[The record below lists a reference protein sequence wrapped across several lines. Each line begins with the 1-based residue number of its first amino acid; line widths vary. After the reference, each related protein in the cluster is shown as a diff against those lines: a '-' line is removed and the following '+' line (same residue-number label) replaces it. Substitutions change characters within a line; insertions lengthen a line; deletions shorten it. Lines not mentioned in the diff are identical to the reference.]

1 MSVYAKR
8 KSNAGT
14 WILAVMILIA
24 LLAGAWA
31 YGNFKLSQDTMDKVT
46 LCPTKGAKGHVVV
59 LIDNTSPFPFTQK
72 AALTQRIKSMTATDI
87 PEGYLLSVFLL
98 GEKFEQNDK
107 PIFER
112 CNPGQWKDRSQLTAT
127 KKFVDR
133 DFSEKFENPLHEVVR
148 KIPLDQHSKLSPI
161 FQMLQLVGV
170 NGFSHANVDGD
181 RKLIIYSDML
191 ANMPEF
197 SMYKGAPMSFGA
209 FAKTPYGRNAQAP
222 GLKGVVVTINLL
234 ANEHKTAQTNRLG
247 DFWANYFEAND
258 ASLDGIN
265 SMEGL

>member
-14 WILAVMILIA
+14 WILVAVILIA
-24 LLAGAWA
+24 LSVVAWFYTNFMLA
-31 YGNFKLSQDTMDKVT
+31 QDTIDKVT
-46 LCPTKGAKGHVVV
+46 LCPTKGPKGHYVV

-72 AALTQRIKSMTATDI
+72 AALSQRLKSMVSTDI

-98 GEKFEQNDK
+98 GEKFEQNEK

-112 CNPGQWKDRSQLTAT
+112 CNPGQWKDRNPLSST

-133 DFSEKFENPLHEVVR
+133 DFNEKFASPLYEVIR

-161 FQMLQLVGV
+161 FQMLQLVGI

-191 ANMPEF
+191 ANMPDF
-197 SMYKGAPMSFGA
+197 SMYRGAPMSFGE

-222 GLKGVVVTINLL
+222 GLKGAVVSINLL

-247 DFWANYFEAND
+247 DFWANYFDANEA
-258 ASLDGIN
+258 SVDGIN
-265 SMEGL
+265 AMEGL

>member
-14 WILAVMILIA
+14 WTLAAVIFIA
-24 LLAGAWA
+24 LFSAGWA
-31 YGNFKLSQDTMDKVT
+31 YINFKLAHDTIDKET
-46 LCPTKGAKGHVVV
+46 LCPTQGPKGHYVV

-72 AALTQRIKSMTATDI
+72 AALAQRLKNMISTDI
-87 PEGYLLSVFLL
+87 PEGYLISVFLL
-98 GEKFEQNDK
+98 GEKFEQNEK

-133 DFSEKFENPLHEVVR
+133 NFNEKFANPLHEVIR
-148 KIPLDQHSKLSPI
+148 KIPLDQHSKFSPI
-161 FQMLQLVGV
+161 FQMLQLVGI

-181 RKLIIYSDML
+181 RRLIIYSDML

-197 SMYKGAPMSFGA
+197 SMYRGAPMSFGE
-209 FAKTPYGRNAQAP
+209 FAKTPYGRSAQAP
-222 GLKGVVVTINLL
+222 GLKGAVVSINLL

-247 DFWANYFEAND
+247 DFWANYFDANEASVD
-258 ASLDGIN
+258 EIN